1 MADIK
6 KLRDLLE
13 TYGAGVRAGVITPC
27 LQDENAFRE
36 MLGLQQAPSDVVTAW
51 NAQGGIRTPVTLQ
64 RPNMI
69 EDTPVDESGNPI
81 DNGGNSNDGE

>member
-13 TYGAGVRAGVITPC
+13 AYGSGVRAGVITPC

-36 MLGLQQAPSDVVTAW
+36 MLGLQSAPQDVVSAW
-51 NAQGGIRTPVTLQ
+51 AAQGGIRAPITLQ

-69 EDTPVDESGNPI
+69 TDVPVDENGNTI
-81 DNGGNSNDGE
+81 DENGGESNDR